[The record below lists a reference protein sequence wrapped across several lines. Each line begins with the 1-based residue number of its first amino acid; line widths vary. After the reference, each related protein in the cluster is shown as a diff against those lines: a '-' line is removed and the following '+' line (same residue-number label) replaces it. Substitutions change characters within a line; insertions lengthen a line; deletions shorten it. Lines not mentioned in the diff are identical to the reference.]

1 MLKIQELAG
10 ASPPAPPPEL
20 CPGPAGGL
28 TAPPR
33 PPAVHFKT
41 LSPRMLQSYKRAGS
55 APGTDIRQ
63 NDLNEILL
71 TILDHNLVLEPVR
84 LHVKLLVK
92 TSVAPQFDY
101 KNVSCTLRR
110 KPAGKDK

>member
-55 APGTDIRQ
+55 APAQHIDYVDILNISLDLSSIYFAHFSGCSASFVYSCNNILECCHVY
-63 NDLNEILL
+63 NDPTYVIN
-71 TILDHNLVLEPVR
+71 H
-84 LHVKLLVK
+84 
-92 TSVAPQFDY
+92 SV
-101 KNVSCTLRR
+101 
-110 KPAGKDK
+110 